1 MKWGVSKLT
10 YLRKKILDNFFFF
23 WITHVLYIY
32 EYIYL
37 EILKRKKKNGPQS
50 GSAITKSSGGI
61 LGFLFLFFLSHADLK
76 DVNNAKKC
84 FKF

>member
-1 MKWGVSKLT
+1 MSIYIWK
-10 YLRKKILDNFFFF
+10 F
-23 WITHVLYIY
+23 WK
-32 EYIYL
+32 E
-37 EILKRKKKNGPQS
+37 KKKNGPQS

>member
-23 WITHVLYIY
+23 WITNVLYIY

-37 EILKRKKKNGPQS
+37 EILKRKKKMG
-50 GSAITKSSGGI
+50 
-61 LGFLFLFFLSHADLK
+61 LK
-76 DVNNAKKC
+76 VAPPLPKVLVV
-84 FKF
+84 F

>member
-1 MKWGVSKLT
+1 MS
-10 YLRKKILDNFFFF
+10 I
-23 WITHVLYIY
+23 YIY
-32 EYIYL
+32 ISGNFEN
-37 EILKRKKKNGPQS
+37 KKKKKNGPQS

-61 LGFLFLFFLSHADLK
+61 LGFLFLFFLSHADSK

>member
-1 MKWGVSKLT
+1 M
-10 YLRKKILDNFFFF
+10 Y
-23 WITHVLYIY
+23 YIY
-32 EYIYL
+32 MSIYIWKFWK
-37 EILKRKKKNGPQS
+37 EKKKKKNGPQS

-61 LGFLFLFFLSHADLK
+61 LGFLFLFFLSHADSK

>member
-10 YLRKKILDNFFFF
+10 YLTKKILDNFFFF

-37 EILKRKKKNGPQS
+37 EILKRKKKMG
-50 GSAITKSSGGI
+50 
-61 LGFLFLFFLSHADLK
+61 LK
-76 DVNNAKKC
+76 VAPPLPKVLVV
-84 FKF
+84 F

>member
-1 MKWGVSKLT
+1 M
-10 YLRKKILDNFFFF
+10 Y
-23 WITHVLYIY
+23 YIY
-32 EYIYL
+32 MSIYIWKFWK
-37 EILKRKKKNGPQS
+37 EKKKNGPQS
-50 GSAITKSSGGI
+50 GSAITKCSGGI

>member
-1 MKWGVSKLT
+1 M
-10 YLRKKILDNFFFF
+10 Y
-23 WITHVLYIY
+23 YIY
-32 EYIYL
+32 IYIYIWVYISGNF
-37 EILKRKKKNGPQS
+37 EKKKKNGPQS